1 MRLGSS
7 TDFGDLNTAMAEVDY
22 AYASIRPFGAWRIAF
37 EDEVDP
43 SSIMRILIDFHGH
56 CELMPQA

>member
-1 MRLGSS
+1 
-7 TDFGDLNTAMAEVDY
+7 MAEVDY